1 MESVKQEQHANQLA
15 RGGLLD
21 RFFKLTEHRTTI
33 KTELLAGLTTFVT
46 MAYII
51 FVNPNIMA
59 TAGIDHGAAFVAT
72 CIGAA
77 LGCFLMGL
85 YANWPVGLAPGMGL
99 NAFFTYTVVGEMG
112 YSWEIA
118 LGAVFI
124 SGVLFMIMSLSKI
137 REWLLNSIPMSLRF
151 AMGAGVGLFLGLIGL
166 KTAGIVVDSPAT
178 LLTMGSFGNPSALLA
193 AVCFLMIAVLSH
205 RNVFGAILFSMLG
218 VTAIGWAL
226 GLVEYGGLVSMPPS
240 LAPTFL
246 AMDIAGAFNVAM
258 ISVILA
264 FLFVNMFDTAGTL
277 MGVAHRANLVDEDGK
292 IQNLSK
298 ALKADSTSSVVG
310 AMVGC
315 PPVTSYVESAAG
327 VAAGGRTGLTAIT
340 VGLLF
345 LAAMFFAPLAGMIPA
360 YATAGALIYVAMLMM
375 SGMAHIDWEDHT
387 NTIPAIITVVMMPL
401 TFSVTDGLA
410 LGFITFVAL
419 KLFTGRH
426 KEITVSL
433 YALAGIAQ
441 ALQLAQQGESRGRM
455 PVLDQERLGKLGLRV
470 LVAEDNPINQVLLR
484 EQLEELGCQVTLA
497 GNGRDAMQSW
507 RPGVFD
513 ALITDV
519 NMPLMN
525 GYELAQELR
534 RVDSTIPI
542 IGVTANAL
550 KEEGER
556 CIAVGMNAW
565 LVKPIN
571 LRTFYDSLLKA
582 CAGIVIQPFPLEQ
595 MEPHKEEGDVI
606 QVSEKMRDLFVRTM
620 REDIQEVWRA
630 LQCNDMATA
639 RQQVHRLRGA
649 LAVVQAQ
656 TLSDACGE
664 VEDALVEQSGS
675 ELHAAVG
682 ALMNRVE
689 SALERLC

>member
-1 MESVKQEQHANQLA
+1 MESAKQEQQATQMQDLIKPS
-15 RGGLLD
+15 GLLD

-59 TAGIDHGAAFVAT
+59 SAGVDHGAAFVAT

-112 YSWEIA
+112 YSWQIA

-178 LLTMGSFGNPSALLA
+178 LLTMGSFGEPSAILA

-218 VTAIGWAL
+218 VTALGWAL
-226 GLVEYGGLVSMPPS
+226 GLVEYNGLVSMPPS
-240 LAPTFL
+240 LAPTFM

-258 ISVILA
+258 VSVILA

-327 VAAGGRTGLTAIT
+327 VAAGGRTGLTAVA
-340 VGLLF
+340 VGVLF
-345 LAAMFFAPLAGMIPA
+345 LCAMFFAPLAGMIPA

-375 SGMAHIDWEDHT
+375 SGMAHIDWKDHT
-387 NTIPAIITVVMMPL
+387 DTIPAIVTVVMMPL
-401 TFSVTDGLA
+401 TFSIANGIA
-410 LGFITFVAL
+410 LGFLTYATL
-419 KLFTGRH
+419 KLLTGQRD
-426 KEITVSL
+426 KVSVSL
-433 YALAGIAQ
+433 YVLCIIFIAKF
-441 ALQLAQQGESRGRM
+441 AFL
-455 PVLDQERLGKLGLRV
+455 
-470 LVAEDNPINQVLLR
+470 
-484 EQLEELGCQVTLA
+484 
-497 GNGRDAMQSW
+497 
-507 RPGVFD
+507 
-513 ALITDV
+513 
-519 NMPLMN
+519 
-525 GYELAQELR
+525 
-534 RVDSTIPI
+534 
-542 IGVTANAL
+542 
-550 KEEGER
+550 
-556 CIAVGMNAW
+556 
-565 LVKPIN
+565 
-571 LRTFYDSLLKA
+571 
-582 CAGIVIQPFPLEQ
+582 
-595 MEPHKEEGDVI
+595 
-606 QVSEKMRDLFVRTM
+606 
-620 REDIQEVWRA
+620 
-630 LQCNDMATA
+630 
-639 RQQVHRLRGA
+639 
-649 LAVVQAQ
+649 
-656 TLSDACGE
+656 
-664 VEDALVEQSGS
+664 
-675 ELHAAVG
+675 
-682 ALMNRVE
+682 
-689 SALERLC
+689 